1 MSKKTILFRTA
12 LLVTLVISLLSAN
25 VSVNAAPKLFT
36 SSDEPTRLV
45 ELYTSEGCSSC
56 PSAERWISK
65 FTDNKDLWRTIIPIN
80 FHVDY
85 WDYLGWK
92 DPFSFSEFSQ
102 RQRTYKRQGNTKNVA
117 TPGFVISGE
126 GWNGWFR
133 GRDLPGAFINPK
145 NELQAVLDEQ
155 KIEVK
160 YATSQKKRLDVH
172 VAILGFGITTEVKS
186 GENRGKNLAHDFVVI
201 GYEKSRLKRDDQLQT
216 AIMDLPDVVEAVTTG
231 RSLVVWVSEQGNPE
245 PIQVLGGWL

>member
-1 MSKKTILFRTA
+1 MSKKT
-12 LLVTLVISLLSAN
+12 SLLQTAWLVALAVSLQSA
-25 VSVNAAPKLFT
+25 NAAPRLFT
-36 SSDEPTRLV
+36 SSDEPTRIV

-65 FTDNKDLWRTIIPIN
+65 FTGNKGLWRTIIPIN

-85 WDYLGWK
+85 WDHLGWK

-117 TPGFVISGE
+117 TPGFVVSGE
-126 GWNGWFR
+126 GWNGWFW
-133 GRDLPGAFINPK
+133 GRDLPGSFVDSK
-145 NELQAVLDEQ
+145 NELQAILNDEQ
-155 KIEVK
+155 VEVK
-160 YATSQKKRLDVH
+160 FATSQKNRLDVH

-186 GENRGKNLAHDFVVI
+186 GENRGKNLGHDFVVI
-201 GYEKSRLKRDDQLQT
+201 GYEKSRLKRDNQLQA
-216 AIMDLPDVVEAVTTG
+216 AIVNLPDVVDAETSG
-231 RSLVVWVSEQGNPE
+231 RSLVIWVSEQGNPE